1 MAGAR
6 VQAVVLALE
15 DLHWAD
21 PTTLEV
27 LRSIAE
33 RGAAAEMALHREEV
47 RLLVSGFSATVVAF
61 LHWTGDSLI
70 ALWREC
76 PDVCTVMPHFSGLGG
91 LDLAG
96 PVRGLWMCNFAR
108 LAAAPSCFPN
118 SEPNSFAVKLGA
130 TYIVRQLGG

>member
-1 MAGAR
+1 MKAATTRRPWANNVLGCFSPASFQR
-6 VQAVVLALE
+6 VGRLSHCHLV
-15 DLHWAD
+15 
-21 PTTLEV
+21 
-27 LRSIAE
+27 
-33 RGAAAEMALHREEV
+33 AAEMALHREGAKAFSQWLFGNSCRV
-47 RLLVSGFSATVVAF
+47 SALDWLV
-61 LHWTGDSLI
+61 LI

-76 PDVCTVMPHFSGLGG
+76 PDVCTLMPHFSGLGG

-130 TYIVRQLGG
+130 THIMRQLGG